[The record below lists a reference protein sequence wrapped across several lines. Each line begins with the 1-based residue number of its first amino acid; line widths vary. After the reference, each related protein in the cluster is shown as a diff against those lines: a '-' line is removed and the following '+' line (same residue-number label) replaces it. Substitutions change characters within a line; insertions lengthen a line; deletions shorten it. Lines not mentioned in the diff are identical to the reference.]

1 MQKVLYGGKIQF
13 MLSIVNRFQSNL
25 IFVPERERE
34 REKKRERERDTIL
47 IFHSLQAIWS
57 RCFPVYRKIKEEVQS
72 GNLGEIQHVQ
82 CQFCVPISHVDR
94 ITKPELGGG
103 ALHDLGIYV
112 IQMATLLFNNE
123 KPVRITADASLT
135 DQGL

>member
-1 MQKVLYGGKIQF
+1 MQKVLYGGKIKF
-13 MLSIVNRFQSNL
+13 MFSIVNKLQSNL
-25 IFVPERERE
+25 IFVPRRERERE
-34 REKKRERERDTIL
+34 RERERNTIL

-57 RCFPVYRKIKEEVQS
+57 RCFPVYRKIKEEVRS

-82 CQFCVPISHVDR
+82 CQFCVPISNVDR